1 MRFDSHEK
9 VIELSGY
16 GTLDVTRVCA
26 VTVTKN
32 EMSVRSLDKALNWAS
47 NVRETD
53 PLYSLTH
60 TRANVP
66 RQAEIVSAFKV
77 VSTRTNEY
85 HHYCIIYCYIYEL
98 FPPIPVP

>member
-47 NVRETD
+47 NVRETGH
-53 PLYSLTH
+53 LSNLTH
-60 TRANVP
+60 T
-66 RQAEIVSAFKV
+66 SKC
-77 VSTRTNEY
+77 SKTS
-85 HHYCIIYCYIYEL
+85 
-98 FPPIPVP
+98 